1 MLMDVCAQMV
11 EHYFQIPLTEKQK
24 SRLTEALSVPLKNT
38 PTAQKM
44 YGDKGFTPA
53 EVCCQV

>member
-1 MLMDVCAQMV
+1 MV